1 MRPRTTPWTTPWA
14 IGGTALGRAVAAV
27 AALLAAAALLI
38 AVGPAGAGPA
48 HTATGHRWITDD
60 RGRALVLTGLNTAS
74 SAKSR
79 PDGLPWIQE
88 ADVRREADQL
98 GSDFV
103 RLLIQWRNVEPSPG
117 VYDDG
122 YLAGIAE
129 RVRWYGAR
137 GFHVMLD
144 LHQDVYGPAVKGN
157 GAPAWATET
166 DGLPVAGRDP
176 WELTYIEP
184 GTVRAFD
191 HFWGTR
197 RASRDLRAH
206 YAAAWAHVAAR
217 FADDPAVLGYDLMNE
232 PFGGSVQGPA
242 FEAGPLAAL
251 YRQTIAAVRAVDH
264 DSWIFVEPEAVSA
277 NWGLPSGLPYLADP
291 RGAGEAARIAYAP
304 HLYPLPMDLGGGYT
318 ADTGRWVDRT
328 LASWREQTERT
339 ARRLGAPVL
348 IGEYGLDA
356 TLPGA
361 LDYVTAVR
369 ALADAMGAGTAYWS
383 NDPGSWAPWDRSLHP
398 TPLLPV
404 LDRPQP
410 RAIAGDPV
418 AYGWD
423 EPHRTLTVSWR
434 PKPGVRGDTEVY
446 LPARFFPRGAAVTGA
461 EAGEWEADSRI
472 LHVTSPHAGTGTVTV
487 RIRPRAGAGA
497 D

>member
-1 MRPRTTPWTTPWA
+1 MRLWGTARA
-14 IGGTALGRAVAAV
+14 IGWTAAGAALAVAAS
-27 AALLAAAALLI
+27 LLV

-48 HTATGHRWITDD
+48 HTAAGHRWITDD
-60 RGRALVLTGLNTAS
+60 QGRALVLTGLNTAS

-79 PDGLPWIQE
+79 PDGLPWIKE
-88 ADVRREADQL
+88 ADVQRESDEL

-103 RLLIQWRNVEPSPG
+103 RLLIQWRNVEPRPRE
-117 VYDDG
+117 YDDG
-122 YLAGIAE
+122 YLARIAE

-137 GFHVMLD
+137 GMHVMLD

-157 GAPAWATET
+157 GAPEWATEAE
-166 DGLPVAGRDP
+166 GLPVAEQGQ
-176 WELTYIEP
+176 WELKYIEP

-191 HFWGTR
+191 AFWGTR

-206 YAAAWAHVAAR
+206 YAAVWAHVAAR
-217 FADDPAVLGYDLMNE
+217 FARDPAVLGYDLMNE

-251 YRQTIAAVRAVDH
+251 YRQTIAAVREVDR

-277 NWGLPSGLPYLADP
+277 NWGLPSALPYLKDP
-291 RGAGEAARIAYAP
+291 RGDGADAHIAYAP

-318 ADTGRWVDRT
+318 GSAEKWVDRT
-328 LASWREQTERT
+328 LASWREQTRKT

-361 LDYVTAVR
+361 LRYVAKVR
-369 ALADAMGAGTAYWS
+369 AMAEDLGAGTAYWS
-383 NDPGSWAPWDRSLHP
+383 NDPGPWAPWDQRLRP

-404 LDRPQP
+404 LDRPGP

-418 AYGWD
+418 AYAWD
-423 EPHRTLTVSWR
+423 EASRTLSVSWR
-434 PKPGVRGDTEVY
+434 PRAGVRGDTEVY
-446 LPARFFPRGAAVTGA
+446 LPARFFPHGGVVTGGTA
-461 EAGEWEADSRI
+461 RAWDAKSRV
-472 LHVTSPHAGTGTVTV
+472 LHVASGTVGEGEVSV
-487 RIRPRAGAGA
+487 RIRPGR
-497 D
+497 

>member
-1 MRPRTTPWTTPWA
+1 MR
-14 IGGTALGRAVAAV
+14 LGARVGRWGAAV
-27 AALLAAAALLI
+27 SVLAVAAALLV
-38 AVGPAGAGPA
+38 AVGPAGAGPVR
-48 HTATGHRWITDD
+48 TASGHRWITDD
-60 RGRALVLTGLNTAS
+60 QGRALVLTGLNTAS

-79 PDGLPWIQE
+79 PDGLPWIKE
-88 ADVRREADQL
+88 GDVQREADAL
-98 GSDFV
+98 GSNFV
-103 RLLIQWRNVEPSPG
+103 RFLIQWRSVEPEPG
-117 VYDDG
+117 AYDDG
-122 YLAGIAE
+122 YLDRVAE

-137 GFHVMLD
+137 GIHVMLD

-157 GAPAWATET
+157 GAPAWATEA
-166 DGLPVAGRDP
+166 DGLPVAERGQ
-176 WELTYIEP
+176 WELKYIEP

-197 RASRDLRAH
+197 PGGRDLRAH

-217 FADDPAVLGYDLMNE
+217 FADDPAVLGYNLMNE

-251 YRQTIAAVRAVDH
+251 YRQTIDAVRAVDR

-277 NWGLPSGLPYLADP
+277 NWGLPSALPYLPDP
-291 RGAGEAARIAYAP
+291 RGDGEDARIAYAP

-318 ADTGRWVDRT
+318 GDTATWVDRT
-328 LASWREQTERT
+328 LASWREQTEKT

-361 LDYVTAVR
+361 PAYVARVR
-369 ALADAMGAGTAYWS
+369 AMADELGAGTAYWS
-383 NDPGSWAPWDRSLHP
+383 NDPGSWAPWDQNLRP
-398 TPLLPV
+398 TALLPV

-410 RAIAGDPV
+410 RAVAGDPV
-418 AYGWD
+418 AYAWD
-423 EPHRTLTVSWR
+423 AESRTLTLSWR

-446 LPARFFPRGAAVTGA
+446 LPARSFPHGGLVTGSGV
-461 EAGEWEADSRI
+461 AGAWDSKSRTLHITSGADGAGG
-472 LHVTSPHAGTGTVTV
+472 TSV
-487 RIRPRAGAGA
+487 RIRPAP
-497 D
+497 

>member
-1 MRPRTTPWTTPWA
+1 MRLRVTPRATRWA
-14 IGGTALGRAVAAV
+14 TAATATALAVALLM
-27 AALLAAAALLI
+27 AAGPPSAA
-38 AVGPAGAGPA
+38 PA

-60 RGRALVLTGLNTAS
+60 QGRALVLTGLNTAS
-74 SAKSR
+74 NAKSR
-79 PDGLPWIQE
+79 PDGLPWITE
-88 ADVRREADQL
+88 ADVGREADEL

-103 RLLIQWRNVEPSPG
+103 RLLIQWRTVEPSPG
-117 VYDDG
+117 RYDDG
-122 YLAGIAE
+122 YLDRVAE

-157 GAPAWATET
+157 GAPAWATES
-166 DGLPVAGRDP
+166 DGLPVAARDP
-176 WELTYIEP
+176 WELTYVEP

-197 RASRDLRAH
+197 RAGRDLRAH

-277 NWGLPSGLPYLADP
+277 NWGLPSALPYLPDP
-291 RGAGEAARIAYAP
+291 RGSGERARIAYAP

-318 ADTGRWVDRT
+318 GDAGKWVDRT
-328 LASWREQTERT
+328 LASWREQTEKT

-348 IGEYGLDA
+348 IGEYGLDIA
-356 TLPGA
+356 LPGA
-361 LDYVTAVR
+361 LRYVEKVR

-383 NDPGSWAPWDRSLHP
+383 NDPGSWAPWDQSLRP

-404 LDRPQP
+404 LDRPEP

-423 EPHRTLTVSWR
+423 EASRTLSLRWR
-434 PKPGVRGDTEVY
+434 PQAGVRGDTEVH
-446 LPARFFPRGAAVTGA
+446 LPARFFPEGGVVTGA
-461 EAGEWEADSRI
+461 ERGRWDPNSRV
-472 LHVTSPHAGTGTVTV
+472 LHITSPPDGPGEVSV
-487 RIRPRAGAGA
+487 RIRPGA
-497 D
+497 

>member
-1 MRPRTTPWTTPWA
+1 MRLRASRWTA
-14 IGGTALGRAVAAV
+14 AGAAVAVA
-27 AALLAAAALLI
+27 AALLAV
-38 AVGPAGAGPA
+38 VGPAGAGAA

-60 RGRALVLTGLNTAS
+60 QGRALVLTGLNTAS

-79 PDGLPWIQE
+79 PDGLPWIKE
-88 ADVRREADQL
+88 ADVQRESDAL

-103 RLLIQWRNVEPSPG
+103 RFLIQWRNVEPAPG
-117 VYDDG
+117 TYDDG
-122 YLAGIAE
+122 YLAQVAE

-137 GFHVMLD
+137 GYHVMLD
-144 LHQDVYGPAVKGN
+144 LHQDVYGPAVRGN
-157 GAPAWATET
+157 GAPAWATEA
-166 DGLPVAGRDP
+166 DGLPVAERGQ
-176 WELTYIEP
+176 WELKYIEP

-197 RASRDLRAH
+197 PGGRDLRAH
-206 YAAAWAHVAAR
+206 YAAAWAHVAER

-251 YRQTIAAVRAVDH
+251 YRETIAAVRAVDH

-277 NWGLPSGLPYLADP
+277 NWGLPSALPYLKDP
-291 RGAGEAARIAYAP
+291 RGDGEEARIAYAP

-318 ADTGRWVDRT
+318 GDTKKWVDRT
-328 LASWREQTERT
+328 LTSWREQTEKT
-339 ARRLGAPVL
+339 ARRLGAPVV

-361 LDYVTAVR
+361 LDYVAKVR
-369 ALADAMGAGTAYWS
+369 ALADTMGAGTAYWS
-383 NDPGSWAPWDRSLHP
+383 NDPGSWAPWDQHLKP

-404 LDRPQP
+404 LDRPAP

-418 AYGWD
+418 AYTWD
-423 EPHRTLTVSWR
+423 EPSRTLSVSWR
-434 PKPGVRGDTEVY
+434 PKADAHGNTEVY
-446 LPARFFPRGAAVTGA
+446 LPARFFPHGGVVTGGG
-461 EAGEWEADSRI
+461 EAAAWAPKSRTLMI
-472 LHVTSPHAGTGTVTV
+472 SSGSGDAHEVSVEV
-487 RIRPRAGAGA
+487 RPRA
-497 D
+497 

>member
-1 MRPRTTPWTTPWA
+1 MRLRATPRAIRWTA
-14 IGGTALGRAVAAV
+14 AGTAAAV
-27 AALLAAAALLI
+27 AVALLV

-48 HTATGHRWITDD
+48 HTAAGHRWITDD
-60 RGRALVLTGLNTAS
+60 QGRALVLTGLNTAS

-79 PDGLPWIQE
+79 PDGLPWIKE
-88 ADVRREADQL
+88 TDVRRESDEL

-103 RLLIQWRNVEPSPG
+103 RLLIQWRNVEPAPG
-117 VYDDG
+117 AYDDG
-122 YLAGIAE
+122 YLDAIAE

-157 GAPAWATET
+157 GAPAWATEAE
-166 DGLPVAGRDP
+166 GLPVAERGQ
-176 WELTYIEP
+176 WELKYIEP

-191 HFWGTR
+191 NFWGTR
-197 RASRDLRAH
+197 TASRDLRAH

-251 YRQTIAAVRAVDH
+251 YRRTITAVREVDH

-291 RGAGEAARIAYAP
+291 RGTGDRARISYAP

-318 ADTGRWVDRT
+318 GDSARWVDRT
-328 LASWREQTERT
+328 LASWREQTEKT

-348 IGEYGLDA
+348 IGEYGLDIK
-356 TLPGA
+356 LPGA
-361 LDYVTAVR
+361 LRYVEKVR
-369 ALADAMGAGTAYWS
+369 TMAQDMGAGTAYWS
-383 NDPGSWAPWDRSLHP
+383 NDPGPWAPWDHNLRR

-404 LDRPQP
+404 LDRPEP

-418 AYGWD
+418 AYTWD
-423 EPHRTLTVSWR
+423 EPSRTLAVRWR
-434 PKPGVRGDTEVY
+434 PEPGVRGDTEVY
-446 LPARFFPRGAAVTGA
+446 LPARFFPRGGVVTGGTQNGWDA
-461 EAGEWEADSRI
+461 KSRI
-472 LHVTSPHAGTGTVTV
+472 LRVASGAGGAGEVSV
-487 RIRPRAGAGA
+487 RIRPRP
-497 D
+497 

>member
-1 MRPRTTPWTTPWA
+1 MRLRTGGWTD
-14 IGGTALGRAVAAV
+14 GRAGRRARGWTAWGAAV
-27 AALLAAAALLI
+27 AVAAALLLV
-38 AVGPAGAGPA
+38 VGPADAGPA

-60 RGRALVLTGLNTAS
+60 QGRALVLTGLNTAS

-79 PDGLPWIQE
+79 PDGLPWIKE
-88 ADVRREADQL
+88 ADVQRESDAL

-103 RLLIQWRNVEPSPG
+103 RFLIQWRNVEPEPG
-117 VYDDG
+117 TYDDG
-122 YLAGIAE
+122 YLDRVAE

-137 GFHVMLD
+137 GYHVMLD

-157 GAPAWATET
+157 GAPAWATES
-166 DGLPVAGRDP
+166 DGLPVAERGQ
-176 WELTYIEP
+176 WELKYIEP

-197 RASRDLRAH
+197 PGGRDLRAH
-206 YAAAWAHVAAR
+206 YAAAWAHIAAR

-251 YRQTIAAVRAVDH
+251 YRRTIAAIRDVDR

-277 NWGLPSGLPYLADP
+277 NWGLPSGLPHLKDP
-291 RGAGEAARIAYAP
+291 RGDGENARIAYAP

-318 ADTGRWVDRT
+318 GDTKKWVDRT
-328 LASWREQTERT
+328 LASWRAQTEKT

-361 LDYVTAVR
+361 LDYVAKVR
-369 ALADAMGAGTAYWS
+369 ALADGMGAGTAYWS
-383 NDPGSWAPWDRSLHP
+383 NDPGSWAPWDQSLKP

-404 LDRPQP
+404 LDRPAP
-410 RAIAGDPV
+410 KAIAGDPV
-418 AYGWD
+418 AYAWD
-423 EPHRTLTVSWR
+423 EPSRTLSVTWR
-434 PKPGVRGDTEVY
+434 PKAAVRGATEVY
-446 LPARFFPRGAAVTGA
+446 LPARFFPHGAVVAGDG
-461 EAGEWEADSRI
+461 EAAAWDAKSRT
-472 LHVTSPHAGTGTVTV
+472 LHVTSGKGGRNEVAV
-487 RIRPRAGAGA
+487 RIRPRA
-497 D
+497 

>member
-1 MRPRTTPWTTPWA
+1 MRLRAIRWA
-14 IGGTALGRAVAAV
+14 AAGAAAAV
-27 AALLAAAALLI
+27 AAALLV
-38 AVGPAGAGPA
+38 AVGPADAGPA

-60 RGRALVLTGLNTAS
+60 QGRALVLTGLNTAS

-79 PDGLPWIQE
+79 PDGLPWIRE
-88 ADVRREADQL
+88 ADVQRESDAL

-103 RLLIQWRNVEPSPG
+103 RFLIQWRNVEPRPG
-117 VYDDG
+117 EYDDG
-122 YLAGIAE
+122 YLAQVAE

-137 GFHVMLD
+137 GYRVMLD
-144 LHQDVYGPAVKGN
+144 LHQDVYGPKVKGN
-157 GAPAWATET
+157 GAPTWATENE
-166 DGLPVAGRDP
+166 GLPVAEQGQ
-176 WELTYIEP
+176 WELKYIEP

-191 HFWGTR
+191 NFWGTR
-197 RASRDLRAH
+197 KASRDLRAH

-251 YRQTIAAVRAVDH
+251 YRQTIGAIRKVDH

-277 NWGLPSGLPYLADP
+277 NWGLPSGLPYLKDP
-291 RGAGEAARIAYAP
+291 RGDGQDARIAYAP

-318 ADTGRWVDRT
+318 GDAGKWVDRT
-328 LASWREQTERT
+328 LTSWREQTEKT
-339 ARRLGAPVL
+339 AKRLGAPVL
-348 IGEYGLDA
+348 IGEYGLDT

-361 LDYVTAVR
+361 LPYVAKVR
-369 ALADAMGAGTAYWS
+369 SMADAMGAGTAYWS
-383 NDPGSWAPWDRSLHP
+383 NDPGSWAPWDQSLKP

-418 AYGWD
+418 AYAWD
-423 EPHRTLTVSWR
+423 EPSRTLSVSWR
-434 PKPGVRGDTEVY
+434 KGEGVRGDTEVY
-446 LPARFFPRGAAVTGA
+446 LPARFFPGGGVVTGDGV
-461 EAGEWEADSRI
+461 AGAWDPKSRI
-472 LHVTSPHAGTGTVTV
+472 LHVTSRSGDAGEVSV
-487 RIRPRAGAGA
+487 RVRPKA
-497 D
+497 